1 MARTVGIEEEFL
13 LMRASAPHPAGDAVA
28 EIAGH
33 RSDGQFDHELQR
45 EQAELGTKP
54 HESLSELGAEL
65 RLRRS
70 ELADSARRHGLRLA
84 ALATHPGPAG
94 AASTTPEQRY
104 ERMTEVFGRVAR
116 MQLTCGMHV
125 HVSVDSRAQG
135 VAVLD
140 RIRPWLPALVAL
152 SANSPFLDGEDTGY
166 ASYRSILWGQWPSA
180 GVTEPFGDV
189 AGYDRAV
196 STLVASGAA
205 IDDGMVYFDARL
217 SAKYP
222 TIEVRVSDVS
232 PFTDDAVT
240 IAALVRAMVST
251 AAAHAV
257 QGKPPPDMRTEL
269 LRAAAWRAARWGMNG
284 KLVRGVD
291 AVLVPA
297 WDQINALLAWCA
309 AALDDTGDSNQVK
322 DGLATIRRRGTGATL
337 QRAALAAD
345 HGWDTVI
352 DAVVAETV
360 N

>member
-1 MARTVGIEEEFL
+1 
-13 LMRASAPHPAGDAVA
+13 MRASAPHPAGDAVA
-28 EIAGH
+28 ATAGH
-33 RSDGQFDHELQR
+33 SSDGQFDHELQR

-54 HESLSELGAEL
+54 HKSLSELGAEL
-65 RLRRS
+65 RLRRA
-70 ELADSARRHGLRLA
+70 ELADGARRHGLRLA

-94 AASTTPEQRY
+94 ATSTTQERRY
-104 ERMTEVFGRVAR
+104 ERMTDLYGRVAR

-125 HVSVDSRAQG
+125 HVSVDSRDQG

-140 RIRPWLPALVAL
+140 RMRPWLPALVAL

-180 GVTEPFGDV
+180 GVIEPFRDL

-196 STLVASGAA
+196 SSLVASGAA

-222 TIEVRVSDVS
+222 TVEVRVSDVS
-232 PFTDDAVT
+232 PFIDDAIT

-251 AAAHAV
+251 AAAHAA
-257 QGKPPPDMRTEL
+257 QGNPLPEMRTEL
-269 LRAAAWRAARWGMNG
+269 LRAATWRAARWGMDG
-284 KLVRGVD
+284 ELVRGVD

-297 WDQINALLAWCA
+297 WEQIDALLAWCA
-309 AALDDTGDSNQVK
+309 AALDGTGDSNQVK

-337 QRAALAAD
+337 QRAAWAAD
-345 HGWDTVI
+345 PRWDTII
-352 DAVVAETV
+352 DAVVAETA